1 MRVQHAEDRFVG
13 TLVDE
18 ETSARR
24 AAVREARLALLKA
37 RNRLCIKRGA
47 E

>member
-24 AAVREARLALLKA
+24 AAVRLALLKA
-37 RNRLCIKRGA
+37 RNRLCIKRGV